1 MNRRVLLA
9 ALAVVALSPVSASA
23 QLVPMQDQPFTNQ
36 LRITPFIGYMTSLV
50 RTEEWTTAETTPQFA
65 SVDYEMAGGG
75 AVGLNVD
82 VPLGPRFGLT
92 AMGAWAHRG
101 ETLFTVLETN
111 DIYQIDGSD
120 FILGRLGVALHL
132 TESVSELVTRRL
144 GASVWVGAAVMH
156 EMPRSDLTGDLLENL
171 THFGANFG
179 FSGDIPFA
187 ENRFALSI
195 AAEDN
200 VMFWRESTNL
210 AYEYFGRPGDQT
222 LTSVDVDFA
231 HAWLFRVGLTFRP

>member
-9 ALAVVALSPVSASA
+9 ALAVVACAPAPTSA

-36 LRITPFIGYMTSLV
+36 LRIMPFLGYMTSLI
-50 RTEEWTTAETTPQFA
+50 RTEEWAEEATPQFA

-75 AVGLNVD
+75 AVGLNID
-82 VPLGPRFGLT
+82 VPLGTRFGLT
-92 AMGAWAHRG
+92 ALGAYARRD
-101 ETLFTVLETN
+101 ETLFTVLETD

-120 FILGRLGVALHL
+120 FILGRLGVAVHL

-144 GASVWVGAAVMH
+144 GASVWLGAAVMH
-156 EMPRSDLTGDLLENL
+156 EMPRNELGGDFLENL

-200 VMFWRESTNL
+200 VMFWSESTNL
-210 AYEYFGRPGDQT
+210 AYEYFGQPGDPA
-222 LTSVDVDFA
+222 LTSVDVDWS